1 MLTQSAVTQTPH
13 FDRPFTFPVGRKSA
27 ASDSLTPIGVPMS
40 FGRNAEIYAEGET
53 SGYVYKVVS
62 GVVRVSKL
70 LPDGRRQIS
79 AFHLPGEMF
88 GFEAEDV
95 HHASAE
101 AVIPAKVI
109 AFKWEGA
116 LSTGK
121 QSASFVRELLNLTV
135 LGLRHTQNHLLLLGR
150 KNALERLAA
159 FLLEMDARTGSKS
172 VLDLAMPRHDIADYL
187 GLTLETVSRMFA
199 ELKERGMVRLE
210 SARRVHLL
218 DAARLKAMSA

>member
-1 MLTQSAVTQTPH
+1 MLTQSAVLHTAYEP
-13 FDRPFTFPVGRKSA
+13 PFAVLASPKPVVSNSLAPVG
-27 ASDSLTPIGVPMS
+27 LVMS
-40 FGRNAEIYAEGET
+40 FGRNAEIYAEGE
-53 SGYVYKVVS
+53 SAGYVYKVVS

-101 AVIPAKVI
+101 AVVPTKVV
-109 AFKWEGA
+109 AFKWDGLLDA
-116 LSTGK
+116 GTRHVNV
-121 QSASFVRELLNLTV
+121 VRELLNLAMV
-135 LGLRHTQNHLLLLGR
+135 GLRHTQDHLLLLGR
-150 KNALERLAA
+150 KNALERLTA
-159 FLLEMDARTGSKS
+159 FLLEMDARTGSKG

-199 ELKERGMVRLE
+199 ELKEMGMVRLE

-218 DAARLKAMSA
+218 DAAGLKAMSA

>member
-1 MLTQSAVTQTPH
+1 MLTPTPATKTAH
-13 FDRPFTFPVGRKSA
+13 LKTPFSFPTSRKPA
-27 ASDSLTPIGVPMS
+27 ATDSLTPIGVPMS

-53 SGYVYKVVS
+53 AGYVYKVVS

-79 AFHLPGEMF
+79 AFHMPGEMF
-88 GFEAEDV
+88 GFEAEEV

-101 AVIPAKVI
+101 AVVPTKVI
-109 AFKWEGA
+109 AFKWEGV

-121 QSASFVRELLNLTV
+121 QSASFVRDLLNLTV
-135 LGLRHTQNHLLLLGR
+135 IGLRHTQDLLLLLGR
-150 KNALERLAA
+150 KSALERLAA
-159 FLLEMDARTGSKS
+159 FLLEMDARTGSKH

-199 ELKERGMVRLE
+199 ELKEMGTIKLE

-218 DAARLKAMSA
+218 DAAKLKAMSA

>member
-1 MLTQSAVTQTPH
+1 MLTQSAIAQTPH
-13 FDRPFTFPVGRKSA
+13 PQSPFAIAGSRKLA
-27 ASDSLTPIGVPMS
+27 ASDAAAIGVVMS

-53 SGYVYKVVS
+53 SGYVYKVIS

-101 AVIPAKVI
+101 AVVPTKVI
-109 AFKWEGA
+109 AYKWDG
-116 LSTGK
+116 LVNQGR
-121 QSASFVRELLNLTV
+121 QSVSVVRELLDLAV
-135 LGLRHTQNHLLLLGR
+135 RGLRHTQDHLLLLGR

-159 FLLEMDARTGSKS
+159 FLLEMDARTGFKHVLMGS
-172 VLDLAMPRHDIADYL
+172 VTEKVVRYAPQPVLTIKHEDY
-187 GLTLETVSRMFA
+187 VFDM
-199 ELKERGMVRLE
+199 
-210 SARRVHLL
+210 
-218 DAARLKAMSA
+218 DAV

>member
-1 MLTQSAVTQTPH
+1 MLTQNAVTPTPH
-13 FDRPFTFPVGRKSA
+13 LQSPFAFPASRKPA
-27 ASDSLTPIGVPMS
+27 ASDALTPIGVLMS

-101 AVIPAKVI
+101 AVVPTKVV
-109 AFKWEGA
+109 AFKWEGV

-135 LGLRHTQNHLLLLGR
+135 LGLRHTQDLLLLLGR
-150 KNALERLAA
+150 KSALERLTA
-159 FLLEMDARTGSKS
+159 FLLEMDARTGSKG

-199 ELKERGMVRLE
+199 ELKEMGMVRLE

>member
-1 MLTQSAVTQTPH
+1 MLTQSDVAQNLHPQSH
-13 FDRPFTFPVGRKSA
+13 FALSGVRRPA
-27 ASDSLTPIGVPMS
+27 ASDAIATVGVVMS
-40 FGRNAEIYAEGET
+40 FGRNAEVYAEGEA
-53 SGYVYKVVS
+53 SGYVYKVLS

-88 GFEAEDV
+88 GFEAGNL
-95 HHASAE
+95 HHTSAE
-101 AVIPAKVI
+101 AVVPAKVI
-109 AFKWEGA
+109 AYKWDG
-116 LSTGK
+116 LMDQGK
-121 QSASFVRELLNLTV
+121 QSASVVRELLNMTV
-135 LGLRHTQNHLLLLGR
+135 RGLRHTQDHLLLLGR

-159 FLLEMDARTGSKS
+159 FLLEMDARTGSKH

-199 ELKERGMVRLE
+199 ELKEIGALKLE

-218 DAARLKAMSA
+218 DTGKLEALGG